1 MMATAAGY
9 TSGRSTFPSPAI
21 MMVVSLF
28 HPHLGGAEQQSLMLA
43 EQLVKKGMRV
53 SVLTRSFS
61 GLPSFEV
68 IRGVPVY
75 RSIRTLSWG
84 KCFGFSY
91 MLSVLWFLFRNRNSY
106 DIIHCHLLGFHS
118 AVAVLFQ
125 RLFNKKTISLVGATG
140 PVSDFLQIKN
150 VSLGKLFL
158 RLIARSDRLILLC
171 EKSRE
176 EALSEGFSPEQLVY
190 IPNGVDTAYFK
201 PDPAARA
208 KDNNIICIGRLDR
221 LKGVDSLLQALRR
234 LSDEQIPAHLDILG
248 DGPER
253 GRLEQ
258 QAQQLGISHLVC
270 FHGEVHGVAPY
281 LQRASL
287 FVLPSLSEGM
297 PNVVLEAMACGLPA
311 VVTRVGGTTE
321 MIHDGVNGVL
331 VEPGNPEQL
340 CAAMK
345 NILLDEEIQ
354 RKLGEEARKT
364 VEERFSLEAVSEQY
378 VALYQTLVPVK
389 SANCLT

>member
-1 MMATAAGY
+1 MMATAAGH
-9 TSGRSTFPSPAI
+9 TSGRSAFSPPAI

-28 HPHLGGAEQQSLMLA
+28 HPHLGGAEQQALMLA
-43 EQLVKKGMRV
+43 EQLIKRGMRV
-53 SVLTRSFS
+53 SVLTRAFS

-75 RSIRTLSWG
+75 RSIKTLSWG

-91 MLSVLWFLFRNRNSY
+91 MLSVLWFLLRNRNSY

-140 PVSDFLQIKN
+140 PVSDFLQMKN
-150 VSLGKLFL
+150 IFLGNFFL

-176 EALSEGFSPEQLVY
+176 EALTEGFSSEQLVY

-201 PDPAARA
+201 PVPEART
-208 KDNNIICIGRLDR
+208 KNNNIIFIGRLDC
-221 LKGVDSLLQALRR
+221 LKGVDTLLQALRK
-234 LSDEQIPAHLDILG
+234 LKDAGVPAQLDIIG

-253 GRLEQ
+253 SGLELL
-258 QAQQLGISHLVC
+258 ARQLGITSAVI
-270 FHGEVHGVAPY
+270 FHGAVHGVAPY
-281 LQRASL
+281 LQRSSL

-297 PNVVLEAMACGLPA
+297 PNVVLEAMACGLP
-311 VVTRVGGTTE
+311 VVATRVGGIVDIIT
-321 MIHDGVNGVL
+321 DGENGLL
-331 VEPGNPEQL
+331 VDAQHPDQL
-340 CAAMK
+340 YEAMK
-345 NILLDEEIQ
+345 RLLTDRQ
-354 RKLGEEARKT
+354 LADRLGGQALRTIER
-364 VEERFSLEAVSEQY
+364 RFSLDTIVNRYIS
-378 VALYQTLVPVK
+378 LYEELQGLP
-389 SANCLT
+389 